1 MKGRFTKAFLLL
13 FLSLYATTFSQE
25 PAPARCDG
33 QSIKYSY
40 VANMKDY
47 LKYENNLDGR
57 EIYNELSDLHNK
69 PVGIYS
75 PTYKD
80 SRKLGD
86 YKNLQQYN
94 SKDELVS
101 DLINHKIEGG
111 ILFSGLAEPIKMMSN
126 MLTIIERDLYTVDFG
141 FGLKKNSGE
150 LKTQI
155 NSFIQGIT
163 DQKMLKLV
171 NKWHLVNFENGYI
184 DTDLDGANTLN
195 VVAKID
201 SSPFCYKRT
210 SDNSLIGV
218 EVELLY
224 DFAKQNGYK
233 LVFTEVTTYE
243 EQINALKNGNADIA
257 IGIFVKT
264 DNSADYEISDKLS
277 TESVNMIIR
286 NSNSPDNNSK
296 QTKIYNSIEEFDG
309 STIGIMEGS
318 YFDELTKQ
326 KFPKSKYRNQASPP
340 ILLTDLLSDES
351 DGFFYDKPIGDY
363 FKIKHRGRVTFYE
376 SSDLPKY
383 QNAFAFRNDATKTK
397 LLSEFNEFLGTLN
410 LKDLYNSWMNNIDKL
425 TVDVTSDQSWPT
437 INAEFVLDNYPI
449 CYMEKNKPKGL
460 EMDILYRFA
469 KEKHYNINLISITSE
484 QRTNSNADIVGGV
497 YSITEDRKKI
507 MQFSDPLYDSPA
519 VLIVRVEN
527 KADEFPIIIRG
538 NDWKQKNT
546 ADIDVKFGDVTKQS
560 KCTFP
565 EYYSN
570 SLLINCEIPNI
581 QNIDFDDEFEYV
593 GTEDK
598 ITLVFGDYEANNFFQ
613 ANKKIPNHN
622 DIIKQSDFDDLAYTC
637 SSSGGG
643 GRTSSGSM
651 TQISIKVLAAIIAI
665 SLIIF

>member
-1 MKGRFTKAFLLL
+1 MKERFTKTFLLL
-13 FLSLYATTFSQE
+13 FLSLYATTFTQE

-33 QSIKYSY
+33 QSIKYSI

-47 LKYENNLDGR
+47 LKYENNLDGK
-57 EIYNELSDLHNK
+57 EIYDDLSDLYNK

-75 PTYKD
+75 PTYQN
-80 SRKLGD
+80 SRKLSD
-86 YKNLQQYN
+86 YKNLKQYN
-94 SKDELVS
+94 NKNELIS

-111 ILFSGLAEPIKMMSN
+111 ILFGGLAEHIKMIGN
-126 MLTIIERDLYTVDFG
+126 MFTIIESDLYTVDSG

-150 LKTQI
+150 LETRI
-155 NSFIQGIT
+155 NSFIKGIT
-163 DQKMLKLV
+163 DQKMLELV
-171 NKWHLVNFENGYI
+171 NKWHPVNFEGGYI
-184 DTDLDGANTLN
+184 DTNLDGTKNLK

-201 SSPFCYKRT
+201 SSPFCYKRE
-210 SDNSLIGV
+210 SDNSLIGA

-224 DFAKQNGYK
+224 DFARQNGYK

-257 IGIFVKT
+257 IGIFVKE
-264 DNSADYEISDKLS
+264 DNSADYEISDTFY

-318 YFDELTKQ
+318 YFEDFTKE
-326 KFPKSKYRNQASPP
+326 KFPKSKYKNQGSSPA
-340 ILLTDLLSDES
+340 LVMDLLSEET
-351 DGFFYDKPIGDY
+351 DGFFMDKPIGDY
-363 FKIKHRGRVTFYE
+363 VKNKYSGRVTYYE
-376 SSDLPKY
+376 SDELPNY
-383 QNAFAFRNDATKTK
+383 QNAFAFKNDATKAK
-397 LLSEFNEFLGTLN
+397 LLSEFNEFLGTIN
-410 LKDLYNSWMNNIDKL
+410 LKELYNNWMTNNDKL
-425 TVDVTSDQSWPT
+425 TIEVASDQSWPT
-437 INAEFVLDNYPI
+437 INAEFFMGNYPI
-449 CYMEKNKPKGL
+449 CYMEKNKPKGFEL
-460 EMDILYRFA
+460 DILYRFA
-469 KEKHYNINLISITSE
+469 KEKHYNINLISITVE
-484 QRTNSNADIVGGV
+484 QRINSKADIVGGV
-497 YSITEDRKKI
+497 LSITEDRKKI

-519 VLIVRVEN
+519 VLIVRVDS
-527 KADEFPIIIRG
+527 KADEFPIIIRDK
-538 NDWKQKNT
+538 DWKQKNT
-546 ADIDVKFGDVTKQS
+546 ADIDVKFGDVYKQS

-598 ITLVFGDYEANNFFQ
+598 ITLVFGDYEADNFFQ

-643 GRTSSGSM
+643 VRTSSSSM
-651 TQISIKVLAAIIAI
+651 TQVSFKVLAAIIAI